1 MRHTLCVLLAD
12 VNNFAA
18 HKAMIK
24 IKFKHMKKGLL
35 VLWLILMAMSLV
47 AQETAVTKAFFKKR
61 DFGNYFYSDTYAP
74 INSIGFGMMPL
85 FESYDLSE
93 GRNEL
98 VIAAEPKLGLQ
109 LPIYYY
115 KDQFNRWSL
124 STPVSFS
131 VWFDF
136 AEERTSPILNT
147 DYRFAL
153 LEFNYLRLLSGS
165 AIKNI
170 GFRFIP
176 FFHESTHVGDE
187 LIIDKLRD
195 SIPVARIN
203 VSYETFEISAV
214 INDPY
219 DQILKNHSV
228 RIGAKFLWNRKK
240 GYYTADSLE
249 MSMPLEIKPSKRWIE
264 PYAQYQYQNP
274 DSWLSN
280 NKMMFVFSQDLSLR
294 VRYSYPFYFKNQSG
308 NIDHYDLGEAYQLC
322 STTMAGWKFYNEKN
336 ELSNSSVFF
345 KLYWGINHHG
355 QFRNIPTYVWMGIH
369 WVYDF

>member
-1 MRHTLCVLLAD
+1 
-12 VNNFAA
+12 
-18 HKAMIK
+18 
-24 IKFKHMKKGLL
+24 MKRGIF
-35 VLWLILMAMSLV
+35 VLWLILMAMSLQ

-61 DFGNYFYSDTYAP
+61 DFGNYFYSDAYAP
-74 INSIGFGMMPL
+74 ITSIGIGMMPL

-93 GRNEL
+93 GRNEVVL
-98 VIAAEPKLGLQ
+98 AAEPKLGVQ
-109 LPIYYY
+109 LPVYYY
-115 KDQFNRWSL
+115 KDQFKRWSL

-131 VWFDF
+131 VLFDF
-136 AEERTSPILNT
+136 AEERTAPILNT

-153 LEFNYLRLLSGS
+153 LEFNYSRSLSGS

-203 VSYETFEISAV
+203 VSYETFEIAAI

-219 DQILKNHSV
+219 NQKIKNHSA
-228 RIGAKFLWNRKK
+228 RLGAKFLWNRKK

-249 MSMPLEIKPSKRWIE
+249 MSNPLEIKPSKRWIE
-264 PYAQYQYQNP
+264 PYVQYQYQNP

-280 NKMMFVFSQDLSLR
+280 NKMMFVFSQDLLLR
-294 VRYSYPFYFKNQSG
+294 VRYEYPFYLKNQSG
-308 NIDHYDLGEAYQLC
+308 SIDYCDLGEAYQLC

-336 ELSNSSVFF
+336 ELSNSSLFF
-345 KLYWGINHHG
+345 KFYWGINPHG
-355 QFRNIPTYVWMGIH
+355 QFRNIPTYVWMGINY
-369 WVYDF
+369 VYDF